1 MTDTEMIDCPDKGRQ
16 LARLRAIM
24 HRLRAPG
31 GCPWDAEQ
39 THGSLVSNLI
49 EEAYETVDAIQRCD
63 MEHLRE
69 ELGDL
74 LLQVVF
80 HSELAEEAGRFDLD
94 EVARGI
100 SDKLVRRHPHVFG
113 ASGVTTTDGVLKQWD
128 EIKRGEKGDEAE
140 PYLHGTGK
148 GLPALLR
155 ASKLQ
160 KKAAKVGFDWPTQSG
175 VLAKIREEVM
185 ELEAAVDEQDLEAVD
200 EELGDLLF
208 SVVNLAR
215 FRKADPEVLL
225 AAANAKFER
234 RFNEMERL
242 LAASGMSLEAA
253 GAERMDEAWEAQATA
268 LANVA
273 LVEQVRQGHSF
284 RFWRPAAGDAGLERW
299 ALAMLE
305 RLGIAHLAKRRPAM
319 LSGGQQQRVAIARA
333 LVHSP
338 RLLICDEPTSALDS
352 ESGAVTMAL
361 LKEVALAGDRCVVV
375 VTHDARIFSFAN
387 RIATMA
393 DGRVTSL
400 STPPISQP

>member
-1 MTDTEMIDCPDKGRQ
+1 MTDAEMIECPDKGRQ
-16 LARLRAIM
+16 LERLRAIM

-63 MEHLRE
+63 MEHLQE

-100 SDKLVRRHPHVFG
+100 AEKLVRRHPHVFA
-113 ASGVTTTDGVLKQWD
+113 ASGVNTTDGVLKQWD
-128 EIKRGEKGDEAE
+128 EIKRVEKGTEE
-140 PYLHGTGK
+140 ESYLHGTGK

-175 VLAKIREEVM
+175 VLAKIREEVQ
-185 ELEAAVDEQDLEAVD
+185 ELEAAVDAQDLNAVD

-215 FRKADPEVLL
+215 FRKLDPEVVLT
-225 AAANAKFER
+225 AANEKFER
-234 RFNEMERL
+234 RFDEMERRL
-242 LAASGMSLEAA
+242 RASGLSLEAA
-253 GAERMDEAWEAQATA
+253 TADQMDEAWEGAKKA
-268 LANVA
+268 L
-273 LVEQVRQGHSF
+273 R
-284 RFWRPAAGDAGLERW
+284 
-299 ALAMLE
+299 
-305 RLGIAHLAKRRPAM
+305 
-319 LSGGQQQRVAIARA
+319 
-333 LVHSP
+333 
-338 RLLICDEPTSALDS
+338 
-352 ESGAVTMAL
+352 
-361 LKEVALAGDRCVVV
+361 
-375 VTHDARIFSFAN
+375 
-387 RIATMA
+387 
-393 DGRVTSL
+393 
-400 STPPISQP
+400 

>member
-1 MTDTEMIDCPDKGRQ
+1 MTDAEMIDCPDKGLQ

-242 LAASGMSLEAA
+242 LAASGLSLEAA
-253 GAERMDEAWEAQATA
+253 GAERMDEAWEA
-268 LANVA
+268 
-273 LVEQVRQGHSF
+273 
-284 RFWRPAAGDAGLERW
+284 
-299 ALAMLE
+299 
-305 RLGIAHLAKRRPAM
+305 AKRKV
-319 LSGGQQQRVAIARA
+319 G
-333 LVHSP
+333 
-338 RLLICDEPTSALDS
+338 
-352 ESGAVTMAL
+352 
-361 LKEVALAGDRCVVV
+361 
-375 VTHDARIFSFAN
+375 
-387 RIATMA
+387 
-393 DGRVTSL
+393 
-400 STPPISQP
+400 